1 MVAVSTKR
9 VTKGRRRPGRP
20 SAGEA
25 AADGEALLA
34 CAERL
39 IRREGPDV
47 TLEAIAAEAGVT
59 KPIVYHH
66 VGGKDALVERLAWRL
81 NERHAEASRNAVAG
95 MTDPA
100 TAIRAFVEAHLSQI
114 ESDRNLYFYVTGA
127 SAGRGGPAGVLAF
140 ADRSAAGLA
149 RTLAALGQRSGRT
162 QAAALPWAYGV
173 IGMLHFVALW
183 WLRDADRSRG
193 ELTDQLTDLL
203 WTGLRGEGA
212 SGRARPER
220 RRPARPGRP

>member
-1 MVAVSTKR
+1 MA

-25 AADGEALLA
+25 AADGEALLE

-39 IRREGPDV
+39 IRREGPGI

-81 NERHAEASRNAVAG
+81 NERHGEASRRAVAG
-95 MTDPA
+95 VTDPA
-100 TAIRAFVEAHLSQI
+100 KAIRAFVEAHLAQI
-114 ESDRNLYFYVTGA
+114 ESDRNLYLYVTGA
-127 SAGRGGPAGVLAF
+127 TAGSRSSPGVLAF
-140 ADRSAAGLA
+140 ADRSASGLA
-149 RTLAALGQRSGRT
+149 RTLAALRQRSGRT
-162 QAAALPWAYGV
+162 RAAALPWAYGV

-183 WLRDADRSRG
+183 WLRDADRSRS

-203 WTGLRGEGA
+203 WTGLRGDGSSA
-212 SGRARPER
+212 RARPAAGR
-220 RRPARPGRP
+220 RVRPRRS